1 MHALRQERPGDA
13 VVEFREG
20 RRVLLELVRRNPDI
34 QDYLGH
40 LAASCSKLGA
50 ALIGI
55 GKSEESFDP
64 LREAADAF
72 ERCLAAEPDNKF
84 YQTQF
89 LGTLGNLA
97 AAQFRLARYP
107 ESVATHRRALKLAA
121 DFCRRDPQ
129 DIFLRGSMIGLRVN
143 LAFGLTRM
151 GDYEKAIAEFDES
164 RSIGKEIFGGDGWS
178 HMGTSETKAQ
188 ILMAYSLR
196 EIGRGEE
203 AQQFITKA
211 RGATGLDGGV
221 LLDLATY
228 DARGAEL
235 LARAGG
241 APGAVEALRLG
252 AIGSLRRAVDL
263 SAKDTETMRRFG
275 DKFRLLHRP
284 DFQDLMLDAAFPA
297 DPFTR

>member
-13 VVEFREG
+13 VVEFREA

-34 QDYLGH
+34 QDYHGY

-50 ALIGI
+50 ALIGL
-55 GKSEESFDP
+55 GKSEEAFDP
-64 LREAADAF
+64 LREAGDAF
-72 ERCLAAEPDNKF
+72 ERCLVAEPDNEF

-129 DIFLRGSMIGLRVN
+129 NIFLRGSMIGLRVN

-151 GDYEKAIAEFDES
+151 GEHEKAIAEYDES

-178 HMGTSETKAQ
+178 HIGTSQTKAET
-188 ILMAYSLR
+188 LMAYSLR
-196 EIGRGEE
+196 EIGREEE
-203 AQQFITKA
+203 ARQFMTRIRKM
-211 RGATGLDGGV
+211 TGLDGDV
-221 LLDLATY
+221 LLDLASY

-241 APGAVEALRLG
+241 DPGAVEALRLG

-263 SAKDTETMRRFG
+263 GAKDTEPMRRFG
-275 DKFRLLHRP
+275 DKFRLLDRP
-284 DFQDLMLDAAFPA
+284 DFQGLMLDAAFPA
-297 DPFTR
+297 DPFAQ